1 MFLCQ
6 PLLDVLIGRGIEDID
21 SFIQPPSWNDLPDP
35 ASIPG
40 MTVVVDRVLP
50 AVRYRQRIAIF
61 GDYDCDGV
69 LGTHIL
75 RSVLASLGV
84 QARAYLPHRDEGY
97 GLSSSAIH
105 KFSLCGTDLLI
116 TVDNGIN
123 AQREIQLAQRLGVD
137 VIVID
142 HHRIQEEAN
151 ALAVWSQEF
160 CGAGLAALFAMALAL
175 RAGWKD
181 ARVERLQAAM
191 SQYAAIASVADCVPL
206 QNGTRTLARLGM
218 RELARAENCG
228 LRELLR
234 VSCADPANP
243 DSNDLAFGVAPRINA
258 AGRIDHPARALS
270 VFEAAR
276 DQDAARRSVE
286 RLDELNQQRR
296 QLVAGH
302 FGEICREIQQPVPA
316 ALALYRESCPKGIAG
331 LLAAKCVERFR
342 APSIVLAPSPEP
354 GLVVGSGRSVA
365 SFNLAEALGQFRGF
379 FNRFGGHA
387 QAVGLT
393 MPIDQIEAFAKE
405 FTMFVEG
412 LKLKRNREIR
422 EDGELVLA
430 TAGKRFD
437 EQLALLEPFGEGN
450 PAPVFLLRGVEVA
463 SFSNRWVRIRQGR
476 FSLEALC
483 WDLAP
488 QAGMRGSCLIEFR
501 GKRRVLRCFREGDQR
516 GCRAI

>member
-6 PLLDVLIGRGIEDID
+6 PLLDALIAHGIEDID
-21 SFIQPPSWNDLPDP
+21 SFIKPPSWNDLPDP
-35 ASIPG
+35 ALIPG
-40 MTVVVDRVLP
+40 MTGVVDRVLT
-50 AVRYRQRIAIF
+50 AVRDRKRIAIF
-61 GDYDCDGV
+61 GDYDCDGI

-84 QARAYLPHRDEGY
+84 QALAYLPHRNEGY
-97 GLSSSAIH
+97 GLSLCAVH
-105 KFSLCGTDLLI
+105 KFSLSGTDLLI

-142 HHRIQEEAN
+142 HHRIQEQAN
-151 ALAVWSQEF
+151 TLAVWSREF
-160 CGAGLAALFAMALAL
+160 CGAGLAALFAMTLAQ
-175 RAGWKD
+175 RAGWKGE
-181 ARVERLQAAM
+181 RVERLQAAM

-234 VSCADPANP
+234 ISCADPADP

-270 VFEAAR
+270 VFEAAK
-276 DQDAARRSVE
+276 DEDAARRSVE
-286 RLDELNQQRR
+286 RLDQLNQQRR
-296 QLVAGH
+296 QLVTTH
-302 FGEICREIQQPVPA
+302 FGGLCAEIPQPAPPA
-316 ALALYRESCPKGIAG
+316 LVLYREACPKGIAG

-342 APSIVLAPSPEP
+342 VPAIVLAPSPEL
-354 GLVVGSGRSVA
+354 GLAVGSGRSIA
-365 SFNLAEALGQFRGF
+365 GFDLAEALEQFRRF

-393 MPIDQIEAFAKE
+393 MPIRHVEAFAKE
-405 FTMFVEG
+405 FAAFVDS
-412 LKLKRNREIR
+412 LKLNRNHEIR

-430 TAGKRFD
+430 TAGKHFD
-437 EQLALLEPFGEGN
+437 KQVALLEPFGEGN
-450 PAPVFLLRGVEVA
+450 PAPVFLLRGIEVA
-463 SFSNRWVRIRQGR
+463 SLRNRWVRIRQGR
-476 FSLEALC
+476 FTLDALC

-488 QAGMRGSCLIEFR
+488 QVGMRGSALIEFR
-501 GKRRVLRCFREGDQR
+501 GKRRVLKCFHEGDRQGSR
-516 GCRAI
+516 VI

>member
-21 SFIQPPSWNDLPDP
+21 SFIQPPSWNDLPGP
-35 ASIPG
+35 ESIPG
-40 MTVVVDRVLP
+40 MTSAVDRVLA
-50 AVRYRQRIAIF
+50 AVRDKQRVAIF
-61 GDYDCDGV
+61 GDYDCDGI

-97 GLSSSAIH
+97 GLSSCAVH
-105 KFSLCGTDLLI
+105 KFSMSGTDLLI

-123 AQREIQLAQRLGVD
+123 AQREILLAQRLGVD
-137 VIVID
+137 VIVVD
-142 HHRIQEEAN
+142 HHRIQEQAN
-151 ALAVWSQEF
+151 TLAVWSQEF
-160 CGAGLAALFAMALAL
+160 CGAGLAALFAMNLAL

-181 ARVERLQAAM
+181 ERVERLQAAM

-234 VSCADPANP
+234 MSCADRANP

-276 DQDAARRSVE
+276 DEDAARRSVE
-286 RLDELNQQRR
+286 LLDQLNQQRR
-296 QLVAGH
+296 RLVAEHLDGL
-302 FGEICREIQQPVPA
+302 CAEIQLPA
-316 ALALYRESCPKGIAG
+316 AAALVLYRETCPKGIAG
-331 LLAAKCVERFR
+331 LLAAKCVERFKV
-342 APSIVLAPSPEP
+342 PTIVLAPAPEP

-365 SFNLAEALGQFRGF
+365 GFDLAGALEQFRGF
-379 FNRFGGHA
+379 FKRFGGHA
-387 QAVGLT
+387 QAVGLS
-393 MPIDQIEAFAKE
+393 MPIGQIEAFSKE
-405 FTMFVEG
+405 FAVFADG
-412 LKLKRNREIR
+412 LKLERNYEIR

-430 TAGKRFD
+430 TAGKHFD
-437 EQLALLEPFGEGN
+437 QQLALLEPFGEGN
-450 PAPVFLLRGVEVA
+450 PAPVFLIRCVEVA
-463 SFSNRWVRIRQGR
+463 SLRNRWVRIRQGR

-483 WDLAP
+483 WDLP
-488 QAGMRGSCLIEFR
+488 LKEGMRGDCLIEFR
-501 GKRRVLRCFREGDQR
+501 GKRRILRDFRDTG
-516 GCRAI
+516 ATA